1 MQILIIFALLIA
13 IVAVIFAMQNLEAVT
28 VSFFFWQAHASLAL
42 VLLITL
48 TAGVLISVLVSLPGL
63 VRGKWATAGQRKKR
77 TALELERETFR
88 QRAEAAEKE
97 VKELEL
103 QLASL
108 SAELEKHL
116 PDEVTKTL
124 PD

>member
-1 MQILIIFALLIA
+1 MNIAPVYGKYRIMAEINMFPLID
-13 IVAVIFAMQNLEAVT
+13 V
-28 VSFFFWQAHASLAL
+28 AL